1 MDLHAPELLLLI
13 AIDIFLILSLV
24 TCLFE
29 REFPT
34 PICYLL
40 QLSALAGFGQIYV
53 SKDFLNVFD
62 QGIRFWYSL
71 SYLMVAV
78 ASVFASNLYLMVSR
92 RDVPKGIIF
101 FGSLTAPAI
110 ISAMFFISVY
120 IHDIDVPLSF
130 FPSIPLGLVLP
141 TVALS
146 LGLLALGV
154 ILSMEPNILQRFHL
168 TKGITMN
175 IEKRANPVV
184 RAANMVAQSMSR
196 RLTLPFRRGDAKL
209 RAFKERMGEFI
220 ALLQDKEAEGC
231 DVGEFREIGR
241 RILESFKAGDAKG
254 NSKMLDEAIERLKTV
269 GPKVPLRL
277 LLDQQR
283 ILEEKKEVKK

>member
-1 MDLHAPELLLLI
+1 
-13 AIDIFLILSLV
+13 
-24 TCLFE
+24 
-29 REFPT
+29 
-34 PICYLL
+34 
-40 QLSALAGFGQIYV
+40 
-53 SKDFLNVFD
+53 
-62 QGIRFWYSL
+62 
-71 SYLMVAV
+71 
-78 ASVFASNLYLMVSR
+78 
-92 RDVPKGIIF
+92 
-101 FGSLTAPAI
+101 
-110 ISAMFFISVY
+110 MFFISVY

-154 ILSMEPNILQRFHL
+154 ILNMEPNILQRFHL